1 MNRRELLQMVAAM
14 TGTAVMGGEAFALR
28 IDIDADAGSP
38 HLPTLS
44 HAGFPFSA
52 REINLLDDIAE
63 TIIPKTD
70 TPGAKAAKVGR
81 FMEIMVRDC
90 YTAAQQEAFL
100 ESLKNFPSLCHAQ
113 YQKSF
118 FNLNA
123 KQRHALL
130 VNLEKE
136 AKYFNTGQSER
147 DQVRRQALETENKD
161 NNFALQKD
169 FESLPKH
176 FYTMVKQ
183 LTLLGFFTSETG
195 ATKTLR
201 TVAVPGRYD
210 GNVPYIKGQRAW
222 A

>member
-1 MNRRELLQMVAAM
+1 MNRRELLQMVASM
-14 TGTAVMGGEAFALR
+14 TGMAVIGGEAYALH
-28 IDIDADAGSP
+28 AETG
-38 HLPTLS
+38 LS
-44 HAGFPFSA
+44 ATHTATHGGLVFSA
-52 REINLLDDIAE
+52 RDINLLDEIAE

-70 TPGAKAAKVGR
+70 TPGAKAAKVGS

-90 YTAAQQEAFL
+90 YTSAQQAAFL
-100 ESLKNFPSLCHAQ
+100 EGLKHFPALCLAQ
-113 YQKSF
+113 YQKTF
-118 FNLNA
+118 FGMNA

-130 VNLEKE
+130 VSLEKE
-136 AKYFNTGQSER
+136 AKSFNAGQSER
-147 DQVRRQALETENKD
+147 DKERRHALETENKD
-161 NNFALQKD
+161 NNFALQKE

-201 TVAVPGRYD
+201 YVAVPGRYD

-222 A
+222 G